1 VNRGEEEEEEAT
13 IKFVS
18 RKDHDKDGDII
29 QSKNLLKESSFDQ
42 HTTVMEYNW
51 TSPLGRKLMGIEP
64 W

>member
-1 VNRGEEEEEEAT
+1 MNRGEEEEEEAT